1 MSTTEL
7 IVVGVAS
14 ALAMLAKSATG
25 LGYPVVAIP
34 MVAAVAGVETAVVV
48 VTLPAAV
55 ANFLVGWRTRHAR
68 SETRDVSV
76 LSATSALGTVGGTFV
91 LVSAPEQP
99 LLIVLAAA
107 VVLFVIRSLWFGD
120 IAVPAEVARR
130 ASPAVGVA
138 TGIMQGAVGVSGP
151 IIGSWLYAYR
161 LPREAYIFSLSVLF
175 LVSGA
180 AQIATLGSID
190 AYTSDRL
197 VAAAVGLGPVL
208 VVLPAGEYVRARLS
222 GPQFDRAVLALLAAS
237 GVTLVIRA
245 VTG

>member
-1 MSTTEL
+1 MSATEL
-7 IVVGVAS
+7 VVVGVAS
-14 ALAMLAKSATG
+14 AVAMLAKSATG

-48 VTLPAAV
+48 VTLPAAA
-55 ANFLVGWRTRHAR
+55 ANLLVGWRTRHAR
-68 SETRDVSV
+68 SETRDVPV

-99 LLIVLAAA
+99 LLIVLAAT

-120 IAVPAEVARR
+120 IAVPTEVGRR

-138 TGIMQGAVGVSGP
+138 AGIMQGAVGVSGP

-161 LPREAYIFSLSVLF
+161 LPRETYVFSLSVLF

-197 VAAAVGLGPVL
+197 AAAAVGLGPVL
-208 VVLPAGEYVRARLS
+208 AVLPVGEYVRARLS

-237 GVTLVIRA
+237 GVTLVVRA

>member
-7 IVVGVAS
+7 VVVGVAS
-14 ALAMLAKSATG
+14 AVAMLAKSATG

-55 ANFLVGWRTRHAR
+55 ANLLVGWRTRHSR
-68 SETRDVSV
+68 SETRDVPV
-76 LSATSALGTVGGTFV
+76 LSATSALGAVGGTFV

-107 VVLFVIRSLWFGD
+107 VVLFTIRSLWFGD
-120 IAVPAEVARR
+120 IAVPAEVGRR

-138 TGIMQGAVGVSGP
+138 AGIMQGAVGVSGP

-161 LPREAYIFSLSVLF
+161 LPREAYVFSLSVLF

-180 AQIATLGSID
+180 AQIATLGSIN

-208 VVLPAGEYVRARLS
+208 AVLPVGEYVRARLS

-237 GVTLVIRA
+237 GVTLVVRA